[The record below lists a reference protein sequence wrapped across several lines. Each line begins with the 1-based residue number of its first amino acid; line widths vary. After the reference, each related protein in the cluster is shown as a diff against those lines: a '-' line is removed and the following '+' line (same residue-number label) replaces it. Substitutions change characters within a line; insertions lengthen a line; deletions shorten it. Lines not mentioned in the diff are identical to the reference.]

1 MSETVSD
8 EGEEVTLEVQ
18 EPELAGDDVNPLEG
32 EVTRLK
38 DQLLR
43 TAAEFDNYR
52 KRQKREFDELKA
64 YAGEKVLLTLIPVL
78 DNLDRALSSAPDKN
92 DPVINGVKM
101 VADQFRQA
109 LESHGVKKF
118 EAVGK
123 PFDPSRH
130 EAIQERESADVTPG
144 SVVEEFQSGYMLA
157 DRVIRPAMVVV
168 AKKASE
174 AN

>member
-1 MSETVSD
+1 MSD
-8 EGEEVTLEVQ
+8 EGEEVTMDAVEETVPA
-18 EPELAGDDVNPLEG
+18 EEINPLEA
-32 EVTRLK
+32 EVVRLK

-78 DNLDRALSSAPDKN
+78 DNLDRALSAAPDKK

-101 VADQFRQA
+101 VADQFRQS

-123 PFDPSRH
+123 PFDPARH
-130 EAIQERESADVTPG
+130 EAIQEREAADVAPG
-144 SVVEEFQSGYMLA
+144 SVVEEFQSGYMLGE
-157 DRVIRPAMVVV
+157 RVIRPAMVVV
-168 AKKASE
+168 AKKMSE

>member
-1 MSETVSD
+1 VSD
-8 EGEEVTLEVQ
+8 EGDEVTLEVQ
-18 EPELAGDDVNPLEG
+18 DNAPAADDVNPLEA
-32 EVTRLK
+32 ELSRVK

-64 YAGEKVLLTLIPVL
+64 YAGEKVLVTLIPIL
-78 DNLDRALSSAPDKN
+78 DNLDRALSAAPDKK
-92 DPVINGVKM
+92 DPVVDGVKM
-101 VADQFRQA
+101 VAGQFRRA
-109 LESHGVKKF
+109 LEDHGVKKF

-123 PFDPSRH
+123 PFDPARH
-130 EAIQERESADVTPG
+130 EAIQERETNDMAPG
-144 SVVEEFQSGYMLA
+144 SVVEEFQSGYMLGE
-157 DRVIRPAMVVV
+157 RVIRPAMVVV

>member
-1 MSETVSD
+1 MTD
-8 EGEEVTLEVQ
+8 EGEEVTIDTMQEAEVVAAD
-18 EPELAGDDVNPLEG
+18 ETNPLES
-32 EVTRLK
+32 ELSRVK

-52 KRQKREFDELKA
+52 KRQKRELDELKQ

-78 DNLDRALSSAPDKN
+78 DNLDRAVSAAPDKK
-92 DPVINGVKM
+92 DPVVNGVKM
-101 VADQFRQA
+101 VADQFRQS

-118 EAVGK
+118 ESVGK

-130 EAIQERESADVTPG
+130 EAIQEREAADMAAGT
-144 SVVEEFQSGYMLA
+144 VVEEFQSGYTLGE
-157 DRVIRPAMVVV
+157 RVIRPAMVVV
-168 AKKASE
+168 AKKMSE